1 MKEALKKY
9 DDNPDSFT
17 VIERAYLEDS
27 DLYFFSH
34 GQEKRDF
41 AGGILKRIAGKRK
54 LSLTGAQNLFKLYK
68 ALTD

>member
-1 MKEALKKY
+1 MREALEKY
-9 DDNPDSFT
+9 DSDPDSFA
-17 VIERAYLEDS
+17 VIERAYLGDS

-41 AGGILKRIAGKRK
+41 AGGILKRIAEKRN
-54 LSLTGAQNLFKLYK
+54 LNITGAQYLIKLYK